1 MYKILI
7 VEDDMIISEKIKKY
21 LEKWKYNTKC
31 VVDFASVIKDFIQ
44 FSPHLVLMDIGLPFY
59 NGYHWCMEIRKLSK
73 VPIIFLSSA
82 SDQMNI
88 VMAMN
93 MGGDDFIT
101 KPFDLE
107 ILQAKIA
114 AMLRRTYDFKSD
126 TGLLIHKGIVLNLM
140 NTTLMVNEQK
150 VELTKNEFRMLE
162 LLFEH
167 KGQVVSRETLMKR
180 LWDNACFVD
189 DNTLTVNMARLRK
202 KLEEVGLSQFIV
214 TKKGLG
220 YLLEE

>member
-1 MYKILI
+1 MYRILV
-7 VEDDMIISEKIKKY
+7 VEDDTIISEKIKEY
-21 LEKWKYNTKC
+21 LEKWGYEVKC
-31 VVDFASVIKDFIQ
+31 IVDFATVMTDFLQ
-44 FSPHLVLMDIGLPFY
+44 FNPQLVLMDIGLPFY

-73 VPIIFLSSA
+73 VPIMFLSSA

-93 MGGDDFIT
+93 MGADDFVT

-107 ILQAKIA
+107 ILQAKIG
-114 AMLRRTYDFKSD
+114 AMLRRTYDFNTE
-126 TGLLIHKGIVLNLM
+126 TGFWVHKGAVLNTL
-140 NTTLMVNEQK
+140 NTELRVNGEK
-150 VELTKNEFRMLE
+150 VELTKNEFRILQH
-162 LLFEH
+162 LFEH
-167 KGQVVSRETLMKR
+167 KGQVVSREALMKR

-189 DNTLTVNMARLRK
+189 DNTLTVNMTRLRK
-202 KLEEVGLSQFIV
+202 KLEEVGLEQFIV